1 MVLSVSA
8 VSMTNHVASAAGGDA
23 KPTDDQVAVAK
34 LKADIGTP
42 PADGIIDIGDLPDG
56 IIDIGDLPGGIIDVG
71 DLPDGIL
78 DIGDLPGGIIDIGDL
93 PDGVVRYTSAGG
105 DTFDLSPPQ

>member
-56 IIDIGDLPGGIIDVG
+56 IIDIGDLPGGIID
-71 DLPDGIL
+71 
-78 DIGDLPGGIIDIGDL
+78 IGDL